1 MVKRRTMIITAS
13 LSAAAMFGAL
23 LAAPTL
29 VDRQINQVYPATP
42 PAPSKQ
48 ALALHQS
55 LWIADLHADSL
66 LWQRQLQQRG
76 AGHVDLP
83 RLAEGNVALQAF
95 SVVTKTPR
103 KMNIEHN
110 DDDSDNI
117 TALVMAQGLPP
128 RTWNSLLARASYQA
142 QQLHQLAG
150 ASDGA
155 LRVIGSRAQLRQLIA
170 DRDKATGS
178 QAKPIGGWLTL
189 EGAHALEGKLDN
201 IEVLYRAG
209 YRMAAPTHFF
219 DTELSGSQHGMKKGG
234 LTPLGKRWLRAME
247 QRKMIVDLAHASP
260 ATIDEVLSLATRP
273 VIVSHTGVRGTCAN
287 GRNLSDSQLKRIA
300 AQGGLVGIGFW
311 QTAVCGKDVKAIARA
326 IKYTV
331 SVIGAEH
338 VAYGS
343 DFDGA
348 VTTAIDAAGLP
359 RLTQA
364 LLDTGLTADQIR
376 RIAGGNVRDFL
387 LKNLP
392 DDDA

>member
-1 MVKRRTMIITAS
+1 MIISSIAAAS
-13 LSAAAMFGAL
+13 LVLIGGL
-23 LAAPTL
+23 LSTPAL
-29 VDRQINQVYPATP
+29 VDRNINQVYPATSP
-42 PAPSKQ
+42 PASSQ
-48 ALALHQS
+48 AQQLHLS

-66 LWQRQLQQRG
+66 LWQRQLGQ
-76 AGHVDLP
+76 AGNGHLDLP
-83 RLAEGNVALQAF
+83 RMAQGNVALQAF

-103 KMNIEHN
+103 KMNISRN
-110 DDDSDNI
+110 DGDSDNI

-128 RTWNSLLARASYQA
+128 ATWNSLLARATYQA
-142 QQLHQLAG
+142 KQLHQLAG
-150 ASDGA
+150 ASQGT
-155 LRVIGSRAQLRQLIA
+155 LRVIGSRAQLRSFIA
-170 DRDKATGS
+170 ARDRDRRLMA
-178 QAKPIGGWLTL
+178 GWLTL

-201 IEVLYRAG
+201 LDVLYRAG

-219 DTELSGSQHGMKKGG
+219 DTELSGSQHGVQQGG
-234 LTPLGKRWLRAME
+234 LTPLGRDWLRAME

-260 ATIDEVLSLATRP
+260 ATIDDVLTLAQRP
-273 VIVSHTGVRGTCAN
+273 VMVSHTGVRGTCAN
-287 GRNLSDSQLKRIA
+287 GRNLSDAQLKRIA

-311 QTAVCGKDVKAIARA
+311 NTAVCGKDVASIARA

-331 SVIGAEH
+331 KLIGAEH

-348 VTTAIDAAGLP
+348 VTTAIDATGLP

-364 LLDTGLTADQIR
+364 LLDAGLSEAQIR
-376 RIAGGNVRDFL
+376 RVAGENVRDFL

>member
-1 MVKRRTMIITAS
+1 MIISTLTAAS
-13 LSAAAMFGAL
+13 LALVGAFLSA
-23 LAAPTL
+23 PVL
-29 VDRQINQVYPATP
+29 VDEHLNRVHP
-42 PAPSKQ
+42 PSGKAPST
-48 ALALHQS
+48 ATVTLHQS

-66 LWQRQLQQRG
+66 LWQRNLNRDSQR
-76 AGHVDLP
+76 GHVDFP
-83 RLAEGNVALQAF
+83 RLQRANVALQAF

-103 KMNIEHN
+103 KMNIERN
-110 DDDSDNI
+110 GSDTDNI
-117 TALVMAQGLPP
+117 TALVVAQGLPP
-128 RTWNSLLARASYQA
+128 ATWNSLLARASYQA
-142 QQLHQLAG
+142 DELRQQA
-150 ASDGA
+150 AKSDGKV
-155 LRVIGSRAQLRQLIA
+155 RVIGSRTQLRSFIA
-170 DRDKATGS
+170 AREKDPALL
-178 QAKPIGGWLTL
+178 AGWLTL

-201 IEVLYRAG
+201 LDTLYRAG

-219 DTELSGSQHGMKKGG
+219 DTELSGSQHGLKKGG
-234 LTPLGKRWLRAME
+234 LTPLGRQWLRAME

-260 ATIDEVLSLATRP
+260 ATIDDVLTLAKRP
-273 VIVSHTGVRGTCAN
+273 VMVSHTGVRGTCAN

-311 QTAVCGKDVKAIARA
+311 NTAVCGKDVASIARA

-331 SVIGAEH
+331 KLIGAEH

-348 VTTAIDAAGLP
+348 VTTAIDATGLP

-364 LLDTGLTADQIR
+364 LLDAGLSEAQIR
-376 RIAGGNVRDFL
+376 RVAGENVRDFL

>member
-1 MVKRRTMIITAS
+1 MMIAIS
-13 LSAAAMFGAL
+13 LTGAALLGSL
-23 LAAPTL
+23 LAAPAL
-29 VDRQINQVYPATP
+29 VDRQLNQVYPATP
-42 PAPSKQ
+42 PTPSKQ

-66 LWQRQLQQRG
+66 LWQRQLQQRH
-76 AGHVDLP
+76 AARGHVDLP

-103 KMNIEHN
+103 KMNISHN

-128 RTWNSLLARASYQA
+128 PTWNSLLARATYQA

-150 ASDGA
+150 ASHGA

-170 DRDKATGS
+170 EREARPAGQD
-178 QAKPIGGWLTL
+178 KPIGGWLTL
-189 EGAHALEGKLDN
+189 EGAHALEGKLEHLD
-201 IEVLYRAG
+201 VLYRAG

-219 DTELSGSQHGMKKGG
+219 DTEMSGSQHGMKKGG
-234 LTPLGKRWLRAME
+234 LTPLGRRWLRAME
-247 QRKMIVDLAHASP
+247 ERKMIVDLAHASP
-260 ATIDEVLSLATRP
+260 TTIDEVLSLARRP

-311 QTAVCGKDVKAIARA
+311 QTAVCGKDVAAIARA

-364 LLDTGLTADQIR
+364 LLDAGLTPAQIR

>member
-1 MVKRRTMIITAS
+1 MIVATLTAAS
-13 LSAAAMFGAL
+13 LALIGGFLSAPVLVDEHLNRIHPPSGKAPSAA
-23 LAAPTL
+23 T
-29 VDRQINQVYPATP
+29 V
-42 PAPSKQ
+42 
-48 ALALHQS
+48 ALHQS

-66 LWQRQLQQRG
+66 LWQRDLNRDSQR
-76 AGHVDLP
+76 GHVDFP
-83 RLAEGNVALQAF
+83 RLQRANVALQAF

-103 KMNIEHN
+103 KMNIERN
-110 DDDSDNI
+110 GSDTDNI
-117 TALVMAQGLPP
+117 TSLVVAQGLPP
-128 RTWNSLLARASYQA
+128 ATWNSLLARATYQA
-142 QQLHQLAG
+142 DELRQQAAG
-150 ASDGA
+150 SHGTV
-155 LRVIGSRAQLRQLIA
+155 RVIGSRAQLRSFIA
-170 DRDKATGS
+170 AREKDPALM
-178 QAKPIGGWLTL
+178 AGWLTL

-201 IEVLYRAG
+201 LDTLYQAG
-209 YRMAAPTHFF
+209 FRMAAPTHFF
-219 DTELSGSQHGMKKGG
+219 DTELSGSQHGLKKGG
-234 LTPLGKRWLRAME
+234 LTPLGKQWLRAME

-260 ATIDEVLSLATRP
+260 ATIDDVLSLATRP
-273 VIVSHTGVRGTCAN
+273 VMVSHTGVRGTCAN

-311 QTAVCGKDVKAIARA
+311 NTAVCGKDVASIARA

-331 SVIGAEH
+331 KLIGAEH

-364 LLDTGLTADQIR
+364 LLDAGLSEAQIR
-376 RIAGGNVRDFL
+376 RVAGENVRDFL

>member
-1 MVKRRTMIITAS
+1 MIIS
-13 LSAAAMFGAL
+13 ISAAGLVL
-23 LAAPTL
+23 LGGFLATPAL
-29 VDRQINQVYPATP
+29 VDKNINQVYPNTS

-48 ALALHQS
+48 ALTLHRD

-66 LWQRQLQQRG
+66 LWQRDLNQAGGR
-76 AGHVDLP
+76 GHVDFP
-83 RLAEGNVALQAF
+83 RLAQGNVALQAF

-103 KMNIEHN
+103 KMNIDRN
-110 DDDSDNI
+110 DGDSDNI

-128 RTWNSLLARASYQA
+128 ATWNSLLARALYQA
-142 QQLHQLAG
+142 KELHQLAG
-150 ASDGA
+150 ASDGSM
-155 LRVIGSRAQLRQLIA
+155 RVIGSRAQLRAFIA
-170 DRDKATGS
+170 ARDKDQKLMA
-178 QAKPIGGWLTL
+178 GWLTL
-189 EGAHALEGKLDN
+189 EGAHALEGKLGNLDA
-201 IEVLYRAG
+201 LYRAG

-234 LTPLGKRWLRAME
+234 LTPLGRDWLRAME
-247 QRKMIVDLAHASP
+247 QRKMIVDLAHASGP
-260 ATIDEVLSLATRP
+260 TIDEVLTLAKRP
-273 VIVSHTGVRGTCAN
+273 VMMSHTGVRGTCAN
-287 GRNLSDSQLKRIA
+287 GRNLSDAQLKRIA

-311 QTAVCGKDVKAIARA
+311 NTAVCGKDVQAIARA
-326 IKYTV
+326 IKHAV
-331 SVIGAEH
+331 SVMGVEH

-364 LLDTGLTADQIR
+364 LLDAGLSPAQIR
-376 RIAGGNVRDFL
+376 RIAGENVRDFL

>member
-1 MVKRRTMIITAS
+1 MIISTLTAAS
-13 LSAAAMFGAL
+13 LALIGGFLSAPVLVDEHFNRVHPPSGKAPSAA
-23 LAAPTL
+23 T
-29 VDRQINQVYPATP
+29 T
-42 PAPSKQ
+42 
-48 ALALHQS
+48 ALHES

-66 LWQRQLQQRG
+66 LWQRNLNRDSQR
-76 AGHVDLP
+76 GHVDFP
-83 RLAEGNVALQAF
+83 RLQRANVALQAF

-103 KMNIEHN
+103 KMNIERN
-110 DDDSDNI
+110 GSDTDNI
-117 TALVMAQGLPP
+117 TALVVAQGLPP
-128 RTWNSLLARASYQA
+128 ATWNSLLARATYQA
-142 QQLHQLAG
+142 GELRQQASR
-150 ASDGA
+150 SDGKV
-155 LRVIGSRAQLRQLIA
+155 RVIGSRAQLRSFIA
-170 DRDKATGS
+170 AREKDPALL
-178 QAKPIGGWLTL
+178 AGWLTL

-201 IEVLYRAG
+201 LDTLYRAG

-219 DTELSGSQHGMKKGG
+219 DTELSGSQHGLKKGG
-234 LTPLGKRWLRAME
+234 LTPLGKQWLRAME

-260 ATIDEVLSLATRP
+260 ATIDDVLTMAKRP
-273 VIVSHTGVRGTCAN
+273 VMVSHTGVRGTCAN
-287 GRNLSDSQLKRIA
+287 GRNLSDAQLKRIA

-311 QTAVCGKDVKAIARA
+311 NTAVCGKDVASIARA

-331 SVIGAEH
+331 KLIGAEH

-364 LLDTGLTADQIR
+364 LLDAGLSEAQIR
-376 RIAGGNVRDFL
+376 RVAGENVRDFL

>member
-1 MVKRRTMIITAS
+1 MIISTLTAAS
-13 LSAAAMFGAL
+13 LALIGGFLSAPVLVDEHLNRVHAPSGKAPSAAAM
-23 LAAPTL
+23 
-29 VDRQINQVYPATP
+29 
-42 PAPSKQ
+42 
-48 ALALHQS
+48 ALHQS

-66 LWQRQLQQRG
+66 LWQRNLNRDIQR
-76 AGHVDLP
+76 GHVDFP
-83 RLAEGNVALQAF
+83 RLQRANVALQAF

-103 KMNIEHN
+103 KMNIARN
-110 DDDSDNI
+110 GSDTDNI
-117 TALVMAQGLPP
+117 TALVVAQGLPP
-128 RTWNSLLARASYQA
+128 ATWNSLLARATYQA
-142 QQLHQLAG
+142 DELRQQTTKSHG
-150 ASDGA
+150 KV
-155 LRVIGSRAQLRQLIA
+155 RVIGSRAQLRSFIA
-170 DRDKATGS
+170 AREQDPGLL
-178 QAKPIGGWLTL
+178 GGWLTL

-201 IEVLYRAG
+201 LDTLYKAG

-219 DTELSGSQHGMKKGG
+219 DTEISGSQHGLQKGG
-234 LTPLGKRWLRAME
+234 LTPLGKQWLRAME

-260 ATIDEVLSLATRP
+260 ATIDDVLTLAKRP
-273 VIVSHTGVRGTCAN
+273 VMVSHTGVRGTCAN
-287 GRNLSDSQLKRIA
+287 GRNLSDAQLKRIA

-311 QTAVCGKDVKAIARA
+311 NTAVCGKDVASIARA

-331 SVIGAEH
+331 KLIGAEH

-364 LLDTGLTADQIR
+364 LLDAGLSEAQIR
-376 RIAGGNVRDFL
+376 RVAGENVRDFL